1 MNTPRAFHF
10 PQAEI
15 RSISATVDRGLRFSV
30 VTGEI
35 PDEYRGIFLSLQ
47 GINCEALIT
56 PHEREEG
63 DEPIMVD
70 SEVKKKTP
78 SERLRSV
85 LYVFFQQRKKSGRF
99 TGSFQSFY
107 EENMDLLIERVKSKL
122 EPDDR

>member
-1 MNTPRAFHF
+1 MTPRAFHF

-35 PDEYRGIFLSLQ
+35 PDEHRGTFLKLQ
-47 GINCEALIT
+47 GVNTELLIT

-63 DEPIMVD
+63 DEAVVVD
-70 SEVKKKTP
+70 SDIKKKSP
-78 SERLRSV
+78 SKRLHDV
-85 LYVFFQQRKKSGRF
+85 LYVFFQQRKKSGKF

-107 EENMDLLIERVKSKL
+107 EENMEILIDRVKAKL
-122 EPDDR
+122 EP